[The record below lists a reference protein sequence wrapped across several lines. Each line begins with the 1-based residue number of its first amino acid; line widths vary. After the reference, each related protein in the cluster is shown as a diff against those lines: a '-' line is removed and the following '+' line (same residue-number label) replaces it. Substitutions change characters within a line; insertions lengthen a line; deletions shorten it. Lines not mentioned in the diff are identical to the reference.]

1 MRATGHLFLVAL
13 TGTMGSLM
21 AYTPPG
27 PGEIEAV
34 GEFLYLLPSTDNSYF
49 VIDADASN
57 TLPVGQ
63 RENNDF
69 DFAPGFRI
77 GAAYGFCN
85 CNRNVQAYFSRIDTT
100 QNKTLTGDFLW
111 ATTGNP
117 DLASAFENYGGSANS
132 HRNLLYERGD
142 FLFAQQIVN
151 CCGLK
156 ISPQIG
162 LELAYLRLEENTTY
176 QSTTALGTLA
186 QNSKAWGI
194 GPQLGF
200 ELSYSLCEWNCGY
213 PATLALN
220 ALASGSL
227 LASRTHASFETVLN
241 GVAQVDVQD
250 ESTWRVIPS
259 LNARIGLN
267 YDICFPRVTTSL
279 AIGYQFSS
287 YLRALTRTTFTDDV
301 ADSLSSSEYCNIDLQ
316 GLYISAAIGF

>member
-1 MRATGHLFLVAL
+1 MRPETLRKERPGAAGSSDDDAEAIPLFNSKIILIQLYPALQTFKRQVYMRATGHLFLVAL

-156 ISPQIG
+156 ISPQHPQYTAQKDG
-162 LELAYLRLEENTTY
+162 RSQNAQRENGTVHLY
-176 QSTTALGTLA
+176 Q
-186 QNSKAWGI
+186 
-194 GPQLGF
+194 
-200 ELSYSLCEWNCGY
+200 
-213 PATLALN
+213 N
-220 ALASGSL
+220 A
-227 LASRTHASFETVLN
+227 
-241 GVAQVDVQD
+241 
-250 ESTWRVIPS
+250 
-259 LNARIGLN
+259 
-267 YDICFPRVTTSL
+267 C
-279 AIGYQFSS
+279 
-287 YLRALTRTTFTDDV
+287 
-301 ADSLSSSEYCNIDLQ
+301 SEKHK
-316 GLYISAAIGF
+316 